1 MSDIVGISGSV
12 ADSYTN
18 TTVSNGSMDKD
29 DFLELLVTQLQYQ
42 DPLEPMDNTAM
53 AAQLAQ
59 YSSLETLNNIQ
70 ETLENSL
77 LLDQSLNNSF
87 MTSLIGKGAK
97 AYGNGVTYSG
107 ENTDLSYETYGA
119 ANVTINVYD
128 ESGDLVR
135 TIDAGYQ
142 QAGEHSFTWDGRDDS
157 GQTVDSGHYTFK
169 VDALNSDGDAVTA
182 YTYTVG
188 MIQGVTYI
196 GGSPYFLIN
205 GQEVNLGDV
214 ISILDSMD
222 DGTIVDP
229 TEVASNH

>member
-1 MSDIVGISGSV
+1 MSDVVGISGSV
-12 ADSYTN
+12 ADSFSQ
-18 TTVSNGSMDKD
+18 TTVSNGTMSKD

-42 DPLEPMDNTAM
+42 DPLEPMDNTQM

-59 YSSLETLNNIQ
+59 YSQLETLNNIQ
-70 ETLENSL
+70 ETLESSL

-107 ENTDLSYETYGA
+107 DETDLSYETYGA
-119 ANVTINVYD
+119 ANVTIKVYD

-142 QAGEHSFTWDGRDDS
+142 KAGEHSFTWDGRNGS
-157 GQTVDSGHYTFK
+157 GDKVESGHYTFE
-169 VDALNSDGDAVTA
+169 VEALNSDGNEVTA

-188 MIQGVTYI
+188 MIQGITYEN
-196 GGSPYFLIN
+196 GSPYFLIN
-205 GQEVNLGDV
+205 GQTVNLGDV
-214 ISILDSMD
+214 IQILDSTD
-222 DGTIVDP
+222 DGVIDP
-229 TEVASNH
+229 TEVASNS

>member
-1 MSDIVGISGSV
+1 MSDIVGISSNV
-12 ADSYTN
+12 ANAYTE
-18 TTVSNGSMDKD
+18 TTVSNGNMSKD

-42 DPLEPMDNTAM
+42 DPLDPMDNTQM

-59 YSSLETLNNIQ
+59 YSQLETLNNIQ

-97 AYGNGVTYSG
+97 AYGNGLTYDG
-107 ENTDLSYETYGA
+107 DNTELTYETYGA
-119 ANVTINVYD
+119 SNVTISIYD
-128 ESGDLVR
+128 ESGDLIR

-142 QAGEHSFTWDGRDDS
+142 QAGENSFTWDGRDEY
-157 GQTVDSGHYTFK
+157 GNTVDSGHYTFE
-169 VDALNSDGDAVTA
+169 VEALNSDGDAVTA

-188 MIQGVTYI
+188 MIQGITYED
-196 GGSPYFLIN
+196 GSPYFLIN
-205 GQEVNLGDV
+205 GQMVNLGDV
-214 ISILDSMD
+214 ISILDSTD

-229 TEVASNH
+229 TEVANNN